1 MIELLIE
8 HHKKQFDDNVYE
20 LVDPNF
26 KSNSVIRNYKPTQEE
41 IFQGI
46 LENKLNDIEIKYF
59 EDYVIKY
66 SELNENEIKFIP
78 TEPNSVH
85 LLRLVCM
92 KQIPNNLLYLDI
104 VVQKKNLL
112 QMLMEINHY
121 INPIS
126 KLNPMDFCSVCGGEL
141 GLKGLNKISCCNN
154 EFCKISSKHIVMDN
168 RITDMYKKDPF
179 LCELL
184 IDILIEGTTHPK
196 EEKIFKPLPQIKNIS
211 NLKQLKILIEKEI
224 LNLDIKKIASSS
236 NDIDLHKTIGSN
248 AYSIIS
254 NAISDNYFSL
264 STIERFQSEV
274 LNSGKPRL
282 EKEEEKCVFNS
293 SDVKFIGLNYSY
305 EIESKFKKEYFLFHG
320 TPIYSWYPIV
330 KNGLKVMSGTEFQAN
345 GAAHGNGIY
354 LSDQFSM
361 SLGYSSRAN
370 NNSYSFSNNDKIKNN
385 KSRTIVGVFEIAG
398 GIEQHRKIPYIFVIG
413 DDKIMLLRY
422 LIVIEGNLQSQH
434 YQELSDYFVKYLG
447 SINKSNEKKS
457 INIKNKRL
465 NAEMKLLN
473 SNNKVFQ
480 VEMIGETTN
489 WKIILNEIKGKK
501 IVLNV
506 YFNDYPK
513 LPPKISLETN
523 LNLMKKKNICDNNSN
538 IIISEINPSNWE
550 ITTNLSKIV
559 DILCNCISNT
569 L

>member
-8 HHKKQFDDNVYE
+8 YHKKIFSNDLYE
-20 LVDPNF
+20 FVDPNF
-26 KSNSVIRNYKPTQEE
+26 KLNSVNDYKPTQDE
-41 IFQGI
+41 IIQGI
-46 LENKLNDIEIKYF
+46 LENKLNNMEIKYF
-59 EDYVIKY
+59 GNYIIKY
-66 SELNENEIKFIP
+66 TQIDENKIKFIP

-85 LLRLVCM
+85 LLRLMCL
-92 KQIPNNLLYLDI
+92 KQIPNYLFDFNI
-104 VVQKKNLL
+104 EVKKNNLF
-112 QMLMEINHY
+112 QMLIEINNN

-126 KLNPMDFCSVCGGEL
+126 KFNPMDFCSVCGKEL
-141 GLKGLNKISCCNN
+141 GLRGLNKISCCNN
-154 EFCKISSKHIVMDN
+154 ELCKISSKHIVMDN

-184 IDILIEGTTHPK
+184 IEILIEGTTHPK
-196 EEKIFKPLPQIKNIS
+196 EEKIFKPIPQIRKIT
-211 NLKQLKILIEKEI
+211 NLTELKKLIEKEKTN
-224 LNLDIKKIASSS
+224 LNIEKIASSS
-236 NDIDLHKTIGSN
+236 NDIDLHKSIGSD
-248 AYSIIS
+248 AYALIS

-274 LNSGKPRL
+274 LNCGKPRL
-282 EKEEEKCVFNS
+282 ENEENKCVFNS
-293 SDVKFIGLNYSY
+293 SNVKFIGLNYSY

-320 TPIYSWYPIV
+320 SPMHSWYPIV

-345 GAAHGNGIY
+345 GAAYGNGIY

-361 SLGYSSRAN
+361 SLGYSSRHHNNIYFNINGDKKN
-370 NNSYSFSNNDKIKNN
+370 NNN
-385 KSRTIVGVFEIAG
+385 KCIVGVFEIAG
-398 GIEQHRKIPYIFVIG
+398 GIEQHRKTPGIFVVG

-422 LIVIEGNLQSQH
+422 LVVIKGELQPSH
-434 YQELSDYFVKYLG
+434 YQELSDYFIKYLG

-473 SNNKVFQ
+473 SNDKVFD

-501 IVLNV
+501 IVLNI

-523 LNLMKKKNICDNNSN
+523 LNSMIKKNICDNNSN
-538 IIISEINPSNWE
+538 ITISEINPSNWE

-559 DILCNCISNT
+559 DILYNCVSNSS
-569 L
+569 

>member
-8 HHKKQFDDNVYE
+8 HHKKQFADNVYE

-26 KSNSVIRNYKPTQEE
+26 KLNSVNDYKPTQDE
-41 IFQGI
+41 IIQGI
-46 LENKLNDIEIKYF
+46 KENKLNNIEIKYF
-59 EDYVIKY
+59 GDFIIKY
-66 SELNENEIKFIP
+66 TQLNENEIKFSP
-78 TEPNSVH
+78 MEPNSVH
-85 LLRLVCM
+85 LLRLVGL
-92 KQIPNNLLYLDI
+92 KQIPKYLFDFDI
-104 VVQKKNLL
+104 EVQKENLK
-112 QMLMEINHY
+112 QMLVEIYNY
-121 INPIS
+121 INPTL
-126 KLNPMDFCSVCGGEL
+126 KLNPMDFCSVCGVEL

-154 EFCKISSKHIVMDN
+154 EFCKISSKHIVIDN

-211 NLKQLKILIEKEI
+211 NLKELKILIEKEI
-224 LNLDIKKIASSS
+224 VNLDIKKIASSS

-282 EKEEEKCVFNS
+282 ENEEKKCVFNS

-345 GAAHGNGIY
+345 GAAYGNGIY

-361 SLGYSSRAN
+361 SLGYSTRAN
-370 NNSYSFSNNDKIKNN
+370 NNNKVKNN

-398 GIEQHRKIPYIFVIG
+398 GIEQHRKIPGIFVVD

-422 LIVIEGNLQSQH
+422 LIVIEGILQASH

-447 SINKSNEKKS
+447 SINKLNEKKS

-465 NAEMKLLN
+465 NAEIKLLN

-559 DILCNCISNT
+559 DILYNCISNT